1 MSGHAKLS
9 PSSAHR
15 WMECAGS
22 VALEATCE
30 DTSSDFADEGTA
42 AHELASMTLNGYD
55 ILGTDVTTHAYLGRI
70 ITVNDK
76 DFEVDEEMAGYVQEY
91 VDKVLEF
98 CGPDGVLM
106 VEQRLPVGQVTGE
119 EGATGTGDAII
130 IHGDELQV
138 HDLKYGRG
146 VEVYA
151 EENEQE
157 MLYALGALYQF
168 EALGDFKSIRL
179 VIHQPRRQHL
189 SEWDCSVE
197 DLRVFELRAKSA
209 AGLAIDI
216 TDAVHN
222 HVEDDPN
229 PTFAAEQFL
238 TDKSKIDYYNPGESQ
253 CRFCKA
259 KAICPALAQEVTRT
273 VLSEFDIIPTDP
285 IPAPVPIPESP
296 GLLGSYMDRVDL
308 IEMWCSAVRAKA
320 NNELLAGNEVPG
332 WKLVTGKK
340 GNRAWES
347 KVAAEELFKSFRL
360 KHEEMYDYSIISPTS
375 AEKLLKKAS
384 PIRWDRAVKL
394 ITQSDGKP
402 TVVPA
407 SDPREPYRPKD
418 ITAEFDTITE
428 NIDDLVGA

>member
-1 MSGHAKLS
+1 MSTHAKLS

-22 VALEATCE
+22 VALEATCPNE
-30 DTSSDFADEGTA
+30 SSDFADEGTA
-42 AHELASMTLNGYD
+42 AHELGSWALSAGNDCL
-55 ILGTDVTTHAYLGRI
+55 AYLGRI

-91 VDKVLEF
+91 VDKVREF
-98 CGPDGVLM
+98 QGPDGVLM

-130 IHGDELQV
+130 IRGDELQV

-168 EALGDFKSIRL
+168 EALGDFTRIRL

-197 DLRVFELRAKSA
+197 DLRVFELRAMNA
-209 AGLAIDI
+209 AVKAIDYESI
-216 TDAVHN
+216 NADLKEMSEATQQLY
-222 HVEDDPN
+222 
-229 PTFAAEQFL
+229 F
-238 TDKSKIDYYNPGESQ
+238 NPGQSQ

-285 IPAPVPIPESP
+285 IPAPVPVPESP

-320 NNELLAGNEVPG
+320 NQELLAGNEVPG
-332 WKLVTGKK
+332 WKLVQGKR
-340 GNRAWES
+340 GNRAWFS
-347 KVAAEELFKSFRL
+347 KVEAEELFKSFRL
-360 KHEEMYDYSIISPTS
+360 KHEEMYDYTLISPTS
-375 AEKLLKKAS
+375 AEKLLKKES
-384 PIRWDRAVKL
+384 PVRWKRAQALV
-394 ITQSDGKP
+394 TQAEGKP
-402 TVVPA
+402 SVAPV
-407 SDPREPYRPKD
+407 SDPREPYQVAN
-418 ITAEFDTITE
+418 TAADFDVVQE